1 MAILHVEDHEATR
14 DVIRMALKARGIPVI
29 SADSVASATRALAE
43 RSDDIAG
50 ALVDVHLRD
59 GSGIEFYD
67 WLVEHHPTIAPCVA
81 FVTGGGPLSVQANAT
96 GRLVLEKPFELGDVV
111 RLAVDWESKSER
123 RAANSPEA
131 IASSPAA

>member
-29 SADSVASATRALAE
+29 SADSVASATRAMAE
-43 RSDDIAG
+43 RSDVAG

-59 GSGIEFYD
+59 GSGIAFYD

-81 FVTGGGPLSVQANAT
+81 FVTGGGPLAVEASAT
-96 GRLVLEKPFELGDVV
+96 GRQVLEKPFELGQVV
-111 RLAVDWESKSER
+111 RLAADWEGMSE
-123 RAANSPEA
+123 ADEEGDPQ
-131 IASSPAA
+131 P